1 MPVARIAVTLLAV
14 LLTVALRSSAAGPAE
29 VDPGTPKGTMKAF
42 YEAMEAGDAAAVRA
56 SFHTASDAEK
66 ELADAYAAQLVA
78 ARALGEA
85 TKAKFATA
93 GDALSKGLPLR
104 DEIARLDSAEVVVDG
119 DKATLKIA
127 GQPRPLRLFKVDG
140 RWRLSLADYAG
151 DDLTGQAA
159 ALRDMAAVFQAI
171 ATDIQADKFATP
183 ADAQRALQQKLQAVL
198 FNTLQRHPPTT
209 ARAMTRPAKP

>member
-1 MPVARIAVTLLAV
+1 MPAARIAVALVVLFAAV
-14 LLTVALRSSAAGPAE
+14 LYAAPPAE
-29 VDPGTPKGTMKAF
+29 VDPNSPKGAIKAF

-56 SFHTASDAEK
+56 SFHTTSDAEK

-78 ARALGEA
+78 ARTLGEA
-85 TKAKFATA
+85 TKAKFAAA

-104 DEIARLDSAEVVVDG
+104 DELARLDSAEVAIDG
-119 DKATLKIA
+119 DKATVKIA

-151 DDLTGQAA
+151 DDLAGQAA
-159 ALRDMAAVFQAI
+159 ALRDMAMVFQAI

-183 ADAQRALQQKLQAVL
+183 ADAQRALQQKLQSVL
-198 FNTLQRHPPTT
+198 FNTLQKHPPTT
-209 ARAMTRPAKP
+209 SRAMTRPAKP